1 MLTVARDW
9 VRPYRAGVVWQV
21 VWWLDVALAVVGT
34 AAGTIV
40 LVAGVAALEPP
51 VALCAMV
58 VLVFS
63 LTTGI
68 GAWRLLHLGA
78 WTGTDGVEIHTI
90 AKNAQRFPWS
100 AVERFEVGRG
110 RSLWP
115 FVRPAPQ
122 VIVVV
127 RDRPPVLVP
136 GLWRRSPFT
145 WGGVGPDRIVE
156 ELNQR
161 RPDVASRS

>member
-1 MLTVARDW
+1 MLTVAGDW

-21 VWWLDVALAVVGT
+21 VWWLDVVFAAVIGT
-34 AAGTIV
+34 TGTI
-40 LVAGVAALEPP
+40 LFVAGVAALEPP
-51 VALCAMV
+51 VALFAMF

-63 LTTGI
+63 LTIGI
-68 GAWRLLHLGA
+68 GAWRLLHLGV
-78 WTGTDGVEIHTI
+78 WTGTDGVEIRTI
-90 AKNAQRFPWS
+90 AKNAQRLPWS

-122 VIVVV
+122 VSVVV
-127 RDRPPVLVP
+127 RGHPPVLVP